1 MLVRACTV
9 RWSRA
14 AHGMLWSIRFQTP
27 AITLDGDVQNTI
39 VIDLS
44 VMIGEAYR
52 EQFVSSSTLVMCGR
66 FMGGLG
72 RSFGL
77 PQLFLAS

>member
-1 MLVRACTV
+1 MLYVGAVLRMACCGPYDFKHLL
-9 RWSRA
+9 SP
-14 AHGMLWSIRFQTP
+14 LE
-27 AITLDGDVQNTI
+27 GDVQNTI